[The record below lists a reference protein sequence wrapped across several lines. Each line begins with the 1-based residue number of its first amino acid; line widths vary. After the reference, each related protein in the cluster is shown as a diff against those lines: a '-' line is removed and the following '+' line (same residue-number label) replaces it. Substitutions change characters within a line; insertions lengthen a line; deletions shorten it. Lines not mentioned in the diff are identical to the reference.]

1 MRMHKRARL
10 IRCHIEELAYDELH
24 VPRGWV
30 FEDDCDRRAIGPVSR
45 AGVEYLHQLRA
56 GNVGS
61 DVPGVCDERQLF
73 GMRLTGREHKPQH
86 DEKSPMSHNC
96 PLSINLR

>member
-1 MRMHKRARL
+1 MSPEDGSLRTIVIGVPLGQFRVR
-10 IRCHIEELAYDELH
+10 ELNIFTNSGLAML
-24 VPRGWV
+24 
-30 FEDDCDRRAIGPVSR
+30 
-45 AGVEYLHQLRA
+45 
-56 GNVGS
+56 VG

-96 PLSINLR
+96 PLSINLRLPDK